1 MTSRTALVTGAS
13 SGIGEATAR
22 KLQGLGFT
30 TYGAARR
37 TDRLNHL
44 AADGIR
50 PLAMDVA
57 DDASMQAGMDQIIS
71 GTGLIDVLV
80 NAAGYGSYGALEEVA
95 IDEGR
100 RQFEVNVFGPVRLIQ
115 LALPHMRAQRAG
127 TIVNITSMGGKIYT
141 PLGGWYHG
149 TKFALEALS
158 DCLRLEVQ
166 PFGIDVVIIEP
177 GGIATEW
184 GGIAADLVEE
194 TSGNGPYAPQAK
206 AIAKSL
212 RSEANEGRNSPPSV
226 VADAIGTA
234 VTTARPK
241 TRYAVGFGAKP
252 LITARGLLSDRQF
265 DALISRSVGLPRKQE
280 QAERP
285 AGE

>member
-50 PLAMDVA
+50 PLAMDVT

-71 GTGLIDVLV
+71 GTGRIDVLV

-127 TIVNITSMGGKIYT
+127 TIVNITSMGGKIYI

-212 RSEANEGRNSPPSV
+212 RSEANDGRNSPPSV

-280 QAERP
+280 QEERP